1 MRLLESARHH
11 RFVIIRRTG
20 HTAPDDHILDLISWQ
35 VGVSAMIVKRV
46 WASVL
51 IIDSGQQGWKTSIG
65 LTVACQW
72 DTVDVNGCGKL
83 DMVVKCDRCRVERL
97 ERSLIVSSQSLEISF
112 SALADRG

>member
-1 MRLLESARHH
+1 MRLLQSARHH
-11 RFVIIRRTG
+11 RFMIIRRTS
-20 HTAPDDHILDLISWQ
+20 HTAPDDHILDFIRWQ

-51 IIDSGQQGWKTSIG
+51 IMESGQQGWETRVG

-83 DMVVKCDRCRVERL
+83 DMVVNCNRCRVERL
-97 ERSLIVSSQSLEISF
+97 ERSLIVSPQSLDIVF
-112 SALADRG
+112 GFGR